1 MRWNYETTEDME
13 TVKEFYEKSYPSDKY
28 SIAVA
33 IYLADKSRPSDILSI
48 IVNFKSDDE
57 TNAGEAFSLSMIDQ
71 TVTIEETKTFAP
83 DMKWPE

>member
-1 MRWNYETTEDME
+1 ME

-33 IYLADKSRPSDILSI
+33 ICLADKSRPSDILSI

-71 TVTIEETKTFAP
+71 AVTIEETKTFAP